1 MVGDMK
7 TDGTIVMSG
16 SILMMM
22 KYKSQDRK
30 KETNKQKIGKFVNH
44 QPIVGLNQSSPFF
57 GLHLLFAADDVA
69 GIHTPADFIHCYS
82 KSTDTT
88 FISIALLYTF
98 FRNLFYRLLFS
109 HDFLLSTNKTISLNP
124 FYLKESKK

>member
-7 TDGTIVMSG
+7 TDGTIGMGS

-22 KYKSQDRK
+22 ECKSQDRK

-44 QPIVGLNQSSPFF
+44 QPIVGLNQLGPFW
-57 GLHLLFAADDVA
+57 GLHRPFAADDVA
-69 GIHTPADFIHCYS
+69 GIHTPANLINCYS
-82 KSTDTT
+82 KSTDTA
-88 FISIALLYTF
+88 FISIALLYTL

-109 HDFLLSTNKTISLNP
+109 HDFLLSTNKTISFNL
-124 FYLKESKK
+124 FYLKEPKK